1 MKKNNV
7 INRSFN
13 GIFAAVATTIV
24 LLMAGSVNASAQ
36 DEPMRNPEI
45 APEYPGGVVALVSF
59 LQQNL
64 KYPEEAKEKEIQ
76 GRVIVQFTI
85 ETDGSVSDVNVLQ
98 SL

>member
-45 APEYPGGVVALVSF
+45 APEYPGGVVALLSF
-59 LQQNL
+59 IHKGKRDTGTCNCPV
-64 KYPEEAKEKEIQ
+64 YH
-76 GRVIVQFTI
+76 
-85 ETDGSVSDVNVLQ
+85 
-98 SL
+98 

>member
-45 APEYPGGVVALVSF
+45 APEYPGGVVALV
-59 LQQNL
+59 
-64 KYPEEAKEKEIQ
+64 
-76 GRVIVQFTI
+76 
-85 ETDGSVSDVNVLQ
+85 
-98 SL
+98 

>member
-64 KYPEEAKEKEIQ
+64 KYCMPNQMQYQNA
-76 GRVIVQFTI
+76 
-85 ETDGSVSDVNVLQ
+85 Q
-98 SL
+98 SGIHLLKAQLYMLH